1 MIFGIGCDIV
11 KIERFHS
18 SCENQDFI
26 KRFFSTEEIKAQEKK
41 GKSVLQKAEYY
52 AGRFACKEAFSK
64 ALGTG
69 VRNFDLADISV
80 LNDELGKPE
89 FHFSA
94 ELDSYIEKRCGK
106 CKVHLSLSHEKEFA
120 IAYVVID
127 SLGEEI

>member
-1 MIFGIGCDIV
+1 M
-11 KIERFHS
+11 K
-18 SCENQDFI
+18 
-26 KRFFSTEEIKAQEKK
+26 
-41 GKSVLQKAEYY
+41 KAEFF

-69 VRNFDLADISV
+69 VRNFNLVEVSV
-80 LNDELGKPE
+80 LNDDLGKPE
-89 FHFSA
+89 FHFSS

-106 CKVHLSLSHEKEFA
+106 CKVHLSLSHEKEYA

>member
-11 KIERFHS
+11 KIERFVS

-26 KRFFSTEEIKAQEKK
+26 KRYFSVEEIKAQEKK
-41 GKSVLQKAEYY
+41 CKSVLQKAEYY

-80 LNDELGKPE
+80 CAKTLAVKNIKIKINIFLIL
-89 FHFSA
+89 FSC
-94 ELDSYIEKRCGK
+94 I
-106 CKVHLSLSHEKEFA
+106 
-120 IAYVVID
+120 
-127 SLGEEI
+127 